1 MNENSIL
8 ALSFIFR
15 RNLPRNGFKPHQ
27 CTNALILPA
36 LLSRDTPK
44 VISSH
49 QVHAARVLLCKY
61 CRWLQLLTPFSCLH
75 HLFHYHVFHSAYLSK
90 LYANLFLRR
99 YTNQT
104 SMCTQNRIPNG
115 LLNNIDTVTL
125 LDEMPSSVQRPFKE
139 NIYQTHRELLRWY
152 ADAHPRST
160 RPHIKVSQGEVTCS
174 IHYHHSLFGASRAEN
189 HCPRHK
195 SPFWDRSTMRR
206 FQ

>member
-49 QVHAARVLLCKY
+49 QAHIACEVSLLLCKY

-90 LYANLFLRR
+90 LYAKLFLRR

-139 NIYQTHRELLRWY
+139 NIYQTHRELLRRC
-152 ADAHPRST
+152 ADAHPRVLGPT
-160 RPHIKVSQGEVTCS
+160 
-174 IHYHHSLFGASRAEN
+174 
-189 HCPRHK
+189 
-195 SPFWDRSTMRR
+195 
-206 FQ
+206 